1 MGRSVLKLI
10 FTVSEPLPD
19 SLWSSLQQQRLRMHA
34 VQTDGTAPVR
44 PPPSILSSDMLE
56 MIERPYSPSQVL
68 LKTFQETFQVPSSFP
83 SR

>member
-34 VQTDGTAPVR
+34 GQTDGTAPVR
-44 PPPSILSSDMLE
+44 PPSSLSSDMLE

-68 LKTFQETFQVPSSFP
+68 LKTFQVPSSFP